1 METEQK
7 NHLDQFALKKDAT
20 QATPPILSYIWL
32 AWALVSVGAL
42 VAMTQGVDA
51 GLMGLAFVSNTLSTI
66 FLHMFLRILLDIK
79 ASLAEIA
86 KAAKDGRAT
95 CADKK

>member
-1 METEQK
+1 
-7 NHLDQFALKKDAT
+7 
-20 QATPPILSYIWL
+20 
-32 AWALVSVGAL
+32 
-42 VAMTQGVDA
+42 
-51 GLMGLAFVSNTLSTI
+51 
-66 FLHMFLRILLDIK
+66 LLDIK